1 MTAPAPIAEM
11 CSHFGECGG
20 CAHQDWA
27 YPRQLE
33 EKARTLAGYL
43 EAVGWTAPVP
53 VRPSPDVWHY
63 RNKVEFSFGRVRP
76 DGGSPEGGTLHGVS
90 GIPCQRQGTKG
101 APEARDAGGPGSAS
115 PALHVPGPQVPVP
128 VGAPQPAG
136 LVLGFKKRKRWDY
149 TLNMRECRIFSPRAG
164 ALLEAAR
171 TWAGRESLPAY
182 DSKTHS
188 GFLRHLVLREGK
200 NTGQMMVILVAAAGG
215 LSPEAVE
222 GLQKSFAEAAL
233 EACPGATVLWGENAK
248 LADTAVSD
256 TLKTLSGPGY
266 IEERMGDLVFRIS
279 PHSFF
284 QTNSRGAQELYAVLR
299 GWVEDSAARR
309 VLDLYCGGGGISLTL
324 ARSVEKVVG
333 VEIHPDAVADARRNA
348 LLNGIANAEFYPEKA
363 EAFLNFGSM
372 ARFFPGESA
381 GGGQDW
387 TAVFDPPR
395 SGLHPGVLKALLA
408 IRPRFL
414 IYVSC
419 NPKLL
424 PADLKALSQ
433 CYKMDKI
440 EAFDLFPHTDH
451 FEAALQLSLL

>member
-1 MTAPAPIAEM
+1 
-11 CSHFGECGG
+11 
-20 CAHQDWA
+20 
-27 YPRQLE
+27 
-33 EKARTLAGYL
+33 
-43 EAVGWTAPVP
+43 
-53 VRPSPDVWHY
+53 
-63 RNKVEFSFGRVRP
+63 
-76 DGGSPEGGTLHGVS
+76 
-90 GIPCQRQGTKG
+90 
-101 APEARDAGGPGSAS
+101 
-115 PALHVPGPQVPVP
+115 
-128 VGAPQPAG
+128 G
-136 LVLGFKKRKRWDY
+136 LVLGFKKRKRWDF

-164 ALLEAAR
+164 ALLEAVRA
-171 TWAGRESLPAY
+171 WAGREGLPAY
-182 DSKTHS
+182 DSKTHN

-200 NTGQMMVILVAAAGG
+200 NTGQMMVILVSGGG

-222 GLQKSFAEAAL
+222 GLQKSFVEAAL
-233 EACPGATVLWGENAK
+233 KACPGATVLWGENAK

-348 LLNGIANAEFYPEKA
+348 LLNGIANAEFYAEKA
-363 EAFLNFGSM
+363 EAFLNFGSIS
-372 ARFFPGESA
+372 RLFPGQPA

-387 TAVFDPPR
+387 TAVVDPPR

-408 IRPRFL
+408 IRPRFI